1 MNPNRDKVDFSNL
14 TAEQRKDP
22 MQIKYGLLGGQKAK
36 GKGKLLVPER
46 KYFDSGDY
54 AMSKAGKSADAVGL
68 KHPSPESIP
77 HQQLAA
83 TQAPPPLAGSS
94 SSISSG
100 GLPIVSGIGIS
111 VGAAGTMA
119 NPSGLSP
126 PAAHHISSAVAN
138 DEEED
143 ARSPT
148 ASKPSTGLSPP
159 AVTGNLPHLGRTA
172 AAAAVDS
179 SSVGHLPAPGAP
191 AVRPAI
197 VRRISQTP
205 SGMQYRVKD

>member
-1 MNPNRDKVDFSNL
+1 MNPNRGKVDISNL
-14 TAEQRKDP
+14 TPEQRKDP
-22 MQIKYGLLGGQKAK
+22 MQIKYGQLGGQKAK
-36 GKGKLLVPER
+36 GKGKLLLPER

-54 AMSKAGKSADAVGL
+54 AMSKAGKSDDAVGL

-126 PAAHHISSAVAN
+126 PAAHHISEVG
-138 DEEED
+138 DD
-143 ARSPT
+143 T
-148 ASKPSTGLSPP
+148 ASNPPTGLSPP
-159 AVTGNLPHLGRTA
+159 GVSGNLPHLGRTA
-172 AAAAVDS
+172 SVDS
-179 SSVGHLPAPGAP
+179 SSLGHAPAPGAAP